1 MSNSKNPKDSK
12 NPENTGE
19 KDTGEKQGKIVTRYD
34 RKVERRKQQKAK
46 EEREKKIARIT
57 GIVLAVVLVC
67 FVASFPIRTLMTVN
81 GTYITV
87 DGEKVT
93 KVEFDYYYNI
103 AMSNYLNGQGA
114 WLYYAGIDLSGDLSK
129 QMYSEDMS
137 FKDFFDEMA
146 VELISQNKAL
156 EREGRAAGFA
166 YDTAEKYQDY
176 MESLKENAKQEG
188 VTAKAYIQGSYG
200 PYATESRVKPFVE
213 EMMYANAYYESVVK
227 AMDISQDEI
236 QQYYDE
242 NKNNYDLIDFR
253 LASVSAELPKEPT
266 ELADPVESA
275 APADGTETGTEGSQ
289 GEYEPS
295 EAEIAAAMEKAK
307 AEADSLEKTIKTEGE
322 QTVGAFY
329 SDVTYLLRDWLFSE
343 DRKPGDTTVIED
355 STAHRYYVL
364 GFEKRYR
371 NESLSADARVI
382 MTNGGN
388 GQEILDE
395 WKSGEATEASFAEL
409 SDKYND
415 PAITSVEGG
424 LYEGMLVSSLIDELK
439 AWFSDSSRAKG
450 DTAVISPEGDSYSYV
465 VYYVAP
471 NREEWILS
479 IENTLRSSRA
489 TEYIDGLV
497 DSVAVEDKKGN
508 LNYLKVYAKREEN
521 AKAEG
526 EDSQDGNS
534 PENTASPEGS
544 GE

>member
-166 YDTAEKYQDY
+166 YDNAEKYQDY

-188 VTAKAYIQGSYG
+188 VTAKVYIQGSYG

-275 APADGTETGTEGSQ
+275 APADGTGTEGSQ